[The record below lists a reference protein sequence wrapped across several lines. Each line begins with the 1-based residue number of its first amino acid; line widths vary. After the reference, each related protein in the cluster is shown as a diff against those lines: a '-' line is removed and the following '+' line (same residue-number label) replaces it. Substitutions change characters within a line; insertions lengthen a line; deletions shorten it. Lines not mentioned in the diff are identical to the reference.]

1 MTIIKKLVLKQINYK
16 IIVLYYKYLFLKSK
30 KAKLIKIVKII
41 NLKLR
46 KKVKSKI
53 IIIKKLS
60 NRDIILIINLVNMKN
75 YLLKKIS

>member
-1 MTIIKKLVLKQINYK
+1 LTIIKKLVLKQINYK